1 MVNIIADVLFLI
13 VLAVCLA
20 SKTKV
25 EKDNSNKNE
34 FIEKY
39 SNIFLIALLMISLIL
54 LTYRISSVPYG
65 LHVDEAGAFYDAIS
79 ISNYGV
85 DRYLYKLP
93 VYFIN
98 FGGGQNALYTYL
110 AAIIMK
116 IFGANIVTFRLP
128 AVILSLMSV
137 AFLYKMVSENN
148 GKREAL
154 FSAFILIV
162 APWFIMKSRW
172 GLESYLMCSM
182 MTISMAV
189 FIKALNNEC
198 KITYALAGVLFGL
211 TLYTYAISY
220 LVVPAVLGITLIYG
234 LIVKKVKIKN
244 IICMAIPLGILA
256 IPLMLMLAFNSGL
269 VKSAKIP
276 IFSIPELWFYRGG
289 EISLR
294 NVPENIKNMLDMLF
308 IKDFLNYNAIEE
320 FGTLYKLSI
329 PLVVFG
335 IIEVIRKVIKDL
347 KAKECSIDFVMLL
360 TFIVTF
366 FVGLC
371 VSELNINKINVIYI
385 PMVYFAGRFLE
396 IIATKSWNLV
406 IIILLAYII
415 NCALFVPYY
424 FTEFAKLDLELF
436 ENDIMDASKRAEELK
451 KDIIYV
457 EDCLN
462 QTYIYTLVVT
472 PISPYEWNENLFI
485 DGGNVIKYGKYV
497 FEVPEDIDENAVYII
512 KDNREKIDQ
521 LVENGFELEEH
532 GEFCVLFVK

>member
-1 MVNIIADVLFLI
+1 MLNVVADVLFLV
-13 VLAVCLA
+13 VLSVCLMA
-20 SKTKV
+20 KTKIV
-25 EKDNSNKNE
+25 KKELNKNE
-34 FIEKY
+34 FVEKY
-39 SNIFLIALLMISLIL
+39 SNIVLVFILLIGAIL
-54 LTYRISSVPYG
+54 LTYHIEKVPYG

-79 ISNYGV
+79 ISKYGV
-85 DRYLYKLP
+85 DRYLYRLP

-110 AAIIMK
+110 AAILMK
-116 IFGANIVTFRLP
+116 LFGANIVIFRLP
-128 AVILSLMSV
+128 AVILSLISV
-137 AFLYKMVSENN
+137 VFLYKMVSENN

-154 FSAFILIV
+154 FTSFILIV

-182 MTISMAV
+182 MTISIAIFM
-189 FIKALNNEC
+189 KALKSDS
-198 KITYALAGVLFGL
+198 KITYALAGLLFGF

-220 LVVPAVLGITLIYG
+220 LVVPSVLGITLVYG

-269 VKSAKIP
+269 IKSVKIP

-289 EISLR
+289 EINLR
-294 NVPENIKNMLDMLF
+294 NVPENIKNIFDMLF

-335 IIEVIRKVIKDL
+335 FIEVIRNVIKNF
-347 KAKECSIDFVMLL
+347 KEKECSVDFVMIL
-360 TFIVTF
+360 TFVVTF
-366 FVGLC
+366 LVGLC

-385 PMVYFAGRFLE
+385 PMVYFAGRFVE
-396 IIATKSWNLV
+396 IVATKSWNLA
-406 IIILLAYII
+406 IIIIFAYVI
-415 NCALFVPYY
+415 NCILFVPYY

-436 ENDIMDASKRAEELK
+436 ENDIMEASKRAEELD
-451 KDIIYV
+451 KDTIYV

-472 PISPYEWNENLFI
+472 PISPYEWNENLQI
-485 DGGNVIKYGKYV
+485 DGGNIVRYGKYV
-497 FEVPEDIDENAVYII
+497 FEVPEDIDENAVYLI
-512 KDNREKIDQ
+512 KDNEEKIDQ
-521 LVENGFELEEH
+521 LVENGFKLERY
-532 GEFCVLFVK
+532 GEFCVLFIK